1 MATKEIDPHTKKI
14 VNLNNQE
21 IIQMLS
27 DDNPAAFETLFLHYY
42 PKVKLF
48 LIGFLKDEEAAQDIV
63 QDVFLK
69 LWQRRKE
76 LDDLANFN
84 AFLFRC
90 AKNEML
96 NYLKKQYTGTLYIEK
111 EKKKEERYNDD
122 PESEYVATELSSLV
136 KSIID
141 KMPSQ
146 QKIIFKMSREEG
158 LSSDEIAQKLSI
170 NKRTVENHLSLALKA
185 IRENILIMMITIHY
199 FNP

>member
-1 MATKEIDPHTKKI
+1 MIKNDINQNTKKI
-14 VNLNNQE
+14 ANLNNQE

-48 LIGFLKDEEAAQDIV
+48 LIGFLKDEESAQDIV

-76 LDDLANFN
+76 LDSLTNFN

-96 NYLKKQYTGTLYIEK
+96 NYLRKQYIGTLYIEK
-111 EKKKEERYNDD
+111 EIQKEARYNND

-136 KSIID
+136 KSMVD

-146 QKIIFKMSREEG
+146 RKIIFRMSREEG
-158 LSSDEIAQKLSI
+158 LSSDEIAQRLNI
-170 NKRTVENHLSLALKA
+170 NKRTVENHLSLALRT
-185 IRENILIMMITIHY
+185 IRENILTIMLAIQC
-199 FNP
+199 FKL

>member
-1 MATKEIDPHTKKI
+1 MIKNDINQNTKKI
-14 VNLNNQE
+14 VNRNNQE

-48 LIGFLKDEEAAQDIV
+48 LIGFLKDEESAQDIV

-76 LDDLANFN
+76 LDSLTNFN

-96 NYLKKQYTGTLYIEK
+96 NYLRKQYIGTLYIEK
-111 EKKKEERYNDD
+111 EIQKEARYNND

-136 KSIID
+136 KSMVE

-146 QKIIFKMSREEG
+146 RKIIFRMSREEG
-158 LSSDEIAQKLSI
+158 LSSDEIAQRLNI
-170 NKRTVENHLSLALKA
+170 NKRTVENHLSLALRT
-185 IRENILIMMITIHY
+185 IRENILTIMLAIQC
-199 FNP
+199 FKL

>member
-1 MATKEIDPHTKKI
+1 
-14 VNLNNQE
+14 
-21 IIQMLS
+21 MLS

-48 LIGFLKDEEAAQDIV
+48 LIGFLKDEESAQDIV

-76 LDDLANFN
+76 LDSLTNFN

-96 NYLKKQYTGTLYIEK
+96 NYLRKQYIGTLYIEK
-111 EKKKEERYNDD
+111 EIQKEARYNND

-136 KSIID
+136 KSMVE

-146 QKIIFKMSREEG
+146 RKIIFRMSREEG
-158 LSSDEIAQKLSI
+158 LSSDEIAQRLNI
-170 NKRTVENHLSLALKA
+170 NKRTVENHLSLALRT
-185 IRENILIMMITIHY
+185 IRENILTIMLAIQC
-199 FNP
+199 FKL